1 MFALAVFALILPQ
14 WGLAVSGGP
23 EWWNV
28 VLWICGSVALLFA
41 VGAAGVA
48 LMPSS
53 GLMPPAIGTRRPETV
68 SLAIV
73 LIWLGLAL
81 ILANISILAIDAIGQ
96 DF

>member
-1 MFALAVFALILPQ
+1 MGV
-14 WGLAVSGGP
+14 GGVGGP

-28 VLWICGSVALLFA
+28 ALWIGGSVAILFA

-53 GLMPPAIGTRRPETV
+53 GLMPPAIGTRRPEIV

-81 ILANISILAIDAIGQ
+81 ILANISIIAIDAIGE